1 MDAPS
6 KIYDNTWRWA
16 FALFLAL
23 IGAMVAFVAQQTGL
37 IAQQAVVVL
46 VLLIALVLVY
56 WAFYGLHYVLSLP
69 FRRRERARMFLD
81 LIETSVEHG
90 NSVEQSIIRLS
101 KSRERSFGVRF
112 HLLAAHLEQGLPL
125 LTALEKVPR
134 MLPPTVLAMLRTGAA
149 TGDLRR
155 VLPSCRA
162 HLRDA
167 LPRVQKAQNYLVA
180 LVLVILPVQ
189 LLLYWMVR
197 VVVFPK
203 FKEIFNDMLGEV
215 PATSWAIV
223 ELLDTAWPTF
233 LVLVALPMFIG
244 LVLYILGPRPAYWIE
259 WLAPKFGPPIAR
271 RLDWL
276 ATLAD
281 RGMLIL
287 PWQRRRVERDFSSM
301 LALLL
306 DAGMPEEKA
315 VLMAGESVANRA
327 FLARA
332 RRVVEQLQRGV
343 KLPDALQFMD
353 DAGELRWRMTN
364 AARASGHFRESLAG
378 WLDTLDAK
386 AFGQEQA
393 VAHVLTSA
401 CVLFNGCLLGLFT
414 VSIFQC
420 FIQLIDVAGTW

>member
-23 IGAMVAFVAQQTGL
+23 IGMMLGN
-37 IAQQAVVVL
+37 IIEKPIVVL
-46 VLLIALVLVY
+46 LLLLALVLVY

-101 KSRERSFGVRF
+101 KSQERSFGVRF
-112 HLLAAHLEQGLPL
+112 HLLAAHLEQGLSL
-125 LTALEKVPR
+125 LAALEKVPR

-149 TGDLRR
+149 SGDIRR

-167 LPRVQKAQNYLVA
+167 LPRVQKAQHYLVA
-180 LVLVILPVQ
+180 LVLVILPFQ

-203 FKEIFNDMLGEV
+203 FQEIFNDMLGAIPV
-215 PATSWAIV
+215 TSWAIV
-223 ELLDTAWPTF
+223 ELLDTAWPAF
-233 LVLVALPMFIG
+233 MALVALPMFVG

-259 WLAPKFGPPIAR
+259 WFAPKVGPPLAR
-271 RLDWL
+271 QLDWL

-287 PWQRRRVERDFSSM
+287 PWQRRRVERDFSAM

-306 DAGMPEEKA
+306 DAGLPEEKA

-332 RRVVEQLQRGV
+332 RRVTDELRRGV
-343 KLPDALQFMD
+343 KLTDALQFMD
-353 DAGELRWRMTN
+353 DAGELRWRMAN

-386 AFGQEQA
+386 AFSQEQA
-393 VAHVLTSA
+393 VAHVITSA
-401 CVLFNGCLLGLFT
+401 CVVVNGCLLGLFT

>member
-1 MDAPS
+1 MDTPS
-6 KIYDNTWRWA
+6 RIYDNVWRGA
-16 FALFLAL
+16 FALLLAVF
-23 IGAMVAFVAQQTGL
+23 AVAAGS
-37 IAQQAVVVL
+37 IIEKHVVL
-46 VLLIALVLVY
+46 LVFLVALWLVY
-56 WAFYGLHYVLSLP
+56 CAFSGLHYVLSLP
-69 FRRRERARMFLD
+69 FRRRERARMFLE
-81 LIETSVEHG
+81 LLEASIEHG
-90 NSVEQSIIRLS
+90 HSVEQSIIRLS
-101 KSRERSFGVRF
+101 KSQERSLGVRF

-125 LTALEKVPR
+125 LAALEKVPR
-134 MLPPTVLAMLRTGAA
+134 LLPPTVLAMLRVGAE

-167 LPRVQKAQNYLVA
+167 VPRVQKAQNYLVA
-180 LVLVILPVQ
+180 LVLAILPAQ

-203 FKEIFNDMLGEV
+203 FQEIFNDMLGERM
-215 PATSWAIV
+215 PLSSMAAIAV
-223 ELLDTAWPTF
+223 LDTAWPAF
-233 LVLVALPMFIG
+233 MALVGLPMLVG
-244 LVLYILGPRPAYWIE
+244 LVLYILGPRPAYWLE
-259 WLAPKFGPPIAR
+259 WLAPKFGPPLAR

-287 PWQRRRVERDFSSM
+287 PWQRRRVERDFSAM

-306 DAGMPEEKA
+306 DAGLPEEKA

-332 RRVVEQLQRGV
+332 RRVADELRRGV
-343 KLPDALQFMD
+343 KLTEALQFMD
-353 DAGELRWRMTN
+353 DAGELRWRMAN

-393 VAHVLTSA
+393 VAHILTSA
-401 CVLFNGCLLGLFT
+401 CVLVNGCLLGLFT

-420 FIQLIDVAGTW
+420 FIQLIDVAAAW

>member
-1 MDAPS
+1 MDEPS
-6 KIYDNTWRWA
+6 KLYDTIPRWA
-16 FALFLAL
+16 F
-23 IGAMVAFVAQQTGL
+23 GL
-37 IAQQAVVVL
+37 LLTVFAVVVGSMIEGTV
-46 VLLIALVLVY
+46 VLLIFLLALLLVY
-56 WAFYGLHYVLSLP
+56 CAFYGLHYVLSLP
-69 FRRRERARMFLD
+69 FRRRERARMLLELLEASLD
-81 LIETSVEHG
+81 HG
-90 NSVEQSIIRLS
+90 HSVEQSIIRLS

-125 LTALEKVPR
+125 LAALEKVPR
-134 MLPPTVLAMLRTGAA
+134 MLPPTVLAMLRVGAA

-155 VLPSCRA
+155 VLPSCRT

-167 LPRVQKAQNYLVA
+167 VPRVQKAQNYLVA
-180 LVLVILPVQ
+180 LVLAILPAQ

-203 FKEIFNDMLGEV
+203 FREIFNDMLGSV
-215 PATSWAIV
+215 PTTSWAIV
-223 ELLDTAWPTF
+223 ELLDTAWPVF
-233 LVLVALPMFIG
+233 MAVVGVPMFIG

-271 RLDWL
+271 RLEWL

-281 RGMLIL
+281 RGMLVL
-287 PWQRRRVERDFSSM
+287 PWQRRRVERDFSAM

-306 DAGMPEEKA
+306 DAGVPEEKA

-327 FLARA
+327 FLDRA

-343 KLPDALQFMD
+343 KLPEALQFMD
-353 DAGELRWRMTN
+353 DAGELRWRMAN
-364 AARASGHFRESLAG
+364 AARATGRFRESLAG

-401 CVLFNGCLLGLFT
+401 CVVVNGCLLGLFT

-420 FIQLIDVAGTW
+420 FIELIDVAGAW

>member
-1 MDAPS
+1 MDEPS
-6 KIYDNTWRWA
+6 KLYDTIPRWA
-16 FALFLAL
+16 F
-23 IGAMVAFVAQQTGL
+23 GL
-37 IAQQAVVVL
+37 LLTVFAVVVGSMIEGTV
-46 VLLIALVLVY
+46 VLLIFLLALLLVY
-56 WAFYGLHYVLSLP
+56 CAFYGLHYVLSLP
-69 FRRRERARMFLD
+69 FRRRERARMLLELLEASLD
-81 LIETSVEHG
+81 HG
-90 NSVEQSIIRLS
+90 HSVEQSIIRLS

-125 LTALEKVPR
+125 LAALEKVPR
-134 MLPPTVLAMLRTGAA
+134 MLPPTVLAMLRVGAA

-155 VLPSCRA
+155 VLPSCRT

-167 LPRVQKAQNYLVA
+167 VPRVQKAQNYLVA
-180 LVLVILPVQ
+180 LVIAILPAQ

-203 FKEIFNDMLGEV
+203 FREIFNDMLGSV
-215 PATSWAIV
+215 PTTSWAIV
-223 ELLDTAWPTF
+223 ELLDTAWPVF
-233 LVLVALPMFIG
+233 MAVVGVPMFIG

-271 RLDWL
+271 RLEWL

-281 RGMLIL
+281 RGMLVL
-287 PWQRRRVERDFSSM
+287 PWQRRRVERDFSAM

-306 DAGMPEEKA
+306 DAGVPEEKA

-327 FLARA
+327 FLDRA

-343 KLPDALQFMD
+343 KLPEALQFMD
-353 DAGELRWRMTN
+353 DAGELRWRMAN
-364 AARASGHFRESLAG
+364 AARATGRFRESLAG

-401 CVLFNGCLLGLFT
+401 CVVVNGCLLGLFT

-420 FIQLIDVAGTW
+420 FIELIDVAGAW

>member
-1 MDAPS
+1 MDEPS
-6 KIYDNTWRWA
+6 KLYDTIPRWA
-16 FALFLAL
+16 F
-23 IGAMVAFVAQQTGL
+23 GL
-37 IAQQAVVVL
+37 LLTVFAVVVGSMIEGTV
-46 VLLIALVLVY
+46 VLLIFLLALLLVY
-56 WAFYGLHYVLSLP
+56 CAFYGLHYVLSLP
-69 FRRRERARMFLD
+69 FRRRERARMLLELLEASLD
-81 LIETSVEHG
+81 HG
-90 NSVEQSIIRLS
+90 HSVEQSIIRLS

-125 LTALEKVPR
+125 LAALEKVPR
-134 MLPPTVLAMLRTGAA
+134 MLPPTVLAMLRVGAA

-155 VLPSCRA
+155 VLPSCRT

-167 LPRVQKAQNYLVA
+167 VPRVQKAQNYLVA
-180 LVLVILPVQ
+180 LVIAILPAQ

-203 FKEIFNDMLGEV
+203 FREIFNDMLGSV
-215 PATSWAIV
+215 PTTSWAIV
-223 ELLDTAWPTF
+223 ELLDTAWPVF
-233 LVLVALPMFIG
+233 MAVVGVPMFIG

-271 RLDWL
+271 RLEWL

-281 RGMLIL
+281 RGMLVL
-287 PWQRRRVERDFSSM
+287 PWQRRRVERDFSAM

-306 DAGMPEEKA
+306 DAGVPEEKA

-327 FLARA
+327 FLDRA

-343 KLPDALQFMD
+343 KLPEALQFMD
-353 DAGELRWRMTN
+353 DAGELRWRMAN
-364 AARASGHFRESLAG
+364 AARATGRFRESLAG

-393 VAHVLTSA
+393 VVHVLTSA
-401 CVLFNGCLLGLFT
+401 CVVVNGCLLGLFT

-420 FIQLIDVAGTW
+420 FIELIDVAGAW

>member
-1 MDAPS
+1 MDAHPT
-6 KIYDNTWRWA
+6 NTESAWRWA
-16 FALFLAL
+16 TGLMLAL
-23 IGAMVAFVAQQTGL
+23 IGVILGSF
-37 IAQQAVVVL
+37 IEKPVVVL
-46 VLLIALVLVY
+46 LLLLALVFTY
-56 WAFYGLHYVLSLP
+56 CAFYGLHYVLSLP

-90 NSVEQSIIRLS
+90 NSVDQSIIRLS

-167 LPRVQKAQNYLVA
+167 VPHVQKAQNYLIA
-180 LVLVILPVQ
+180 LVLVILPFQ

-203 FKEIFNDMLGEV
+203 FQEIFNDMLGEIPV
-215 PATSWAIV
+215 SSWAIV
-223 ELLDTAWPTF
+223 ELLDTAWPAF
-233 LVLVALPMFIG
+233 MVLVALPMFIG

-259 WLAPKFGPPIAR
+259 WFAPKLGPPFAR

-306 DAGMPEEKA
+306 DAGLPEEKA

-343 KLPDALQFMD
+343 KLPEALQFMD

-364 AARASGHFRESLAG
+364 AARAGGHFRESLAG

-401 CVLFNGCLLGLFT
+401 CVLFNGFLLGMFT
-414 VSIFQC
+414 VSIFLC
-420 FIQLIDVAGTW
+420 FIQLIEVAAAW

>member
-1 MDAPS
+1 MDAPTAN
-6 KIYDNTWRWA
+6 YDKAWRWA
-16 FALFLAL
+16 FGMMLALF
-23 IGAMVAFVAQQTGL
+23 GAMVAS

-56 WAFYGLHYVLSLP
+56 CAFYGLHYVLSLP
-69 FRRRERARMFLD
+69 FRRRERARMFLE
-81 LIETSVEHG
+81 LIEASVEHG
-90 NSVEQSIIRLS
+90 HSVEQSIIRLS
-101 KSRERSFGVRF
+101 HSRERSFGVRF

-125 LTALEKVPR
+125 LAALEKVPR
-134 MLPPTVLAMLRTGAA
+134 LLPPTVLAMLRVGAA
-149 TGDLRR
+149 TGDIRR

-180 LVLVILPVQ
+180 LVMVILPAQ

-203 FKEIFNDMLGEV
+203 FQEIFNDMLGEV
-215 PATSWAIV
+215 PAASWAIV
-223 ELLDTAWPTF
+223 SVLDTAWPAF
-233 LVLVALPMFIG
+233 MAVVALPMFVG
-244 LVLYILGPRPAYWIE
+244 LVLYILGPRPAYWLE
-259 WLAPKFGPPIAR
+259 WLAPKFGPAIAR

-287 PWQRRRVERDFSSM
+287 PWQRRRVERDFSAM

-306 DAGMPEEKA
+306 DAGLPEEKA

-332 RRVVEQLQRGV
+332 RRVAEDLKRGV

-353 DAGELRWRMTN
+353 DAGELRWRMAN
-364 AARASGHFRESLAG
+364 AARATGHFRESLAG

-393 VAHVLTSA
+393 VAHVLTTA
-401 CVLFNGCLLGLFT
+401 CVLVNGCLLGLFT
-414 VSIFQC
+414 VSIFQV
-420 FIQLIDVAGTW
+420 FVQLIDVASAW